1 MSEHSESLPLLKVN
15 NLHVYYGA
23 IHAIKGITL
32 EVWKGEIVTLIGANG
47 AGKSTTLNTIAGLL
61 KPRQGSIALDGMPVD
76 GTTASKMVYK
86 GLSLCPEGRRVFQHM
101 TVRENLEMGAYS
113 RPNAEIDASLED
125 VFGRFPRLKEREK
138 QVAGTL
144 SGGEQQMLAM
154 ARALM
159 SKPKLLMLDEPSMG
173 LAPILVDQIFDIIQ
187 ELHDSGATI
196 LLVEQNAQMALSVAD
211 RAYVLETGSISMSGN
226 AADLLQND
234 AVKKAYLGS

>member
-1 MSEHSESLPLLKVN
+1 MSEEKLPLLKVRD
-15 NLHVYYGA
+15 LHVYYGA

-61 KPRQGSIALDGMPVD
+61 KPRQGSVALDGMPV
-76 GTTASKMVYK
+76 GGSGASKMVYQ
-86 GLSLCPEGRRVFQHM
+86 GLSLCPEGRRIFQQM
-101 TVRENLEMGAYS
+101 TVRENLEMGAFS
-113 RPNAEIDASLED
+113 RPNEEIAGSLEEM
-125 VFGRFPRLKEREK
+125 FQRFPRLKEREK
-138 QVAGTL
+138 QIAGTL

-173 LAPILVDQIFDIIQ
+173 LAPILVEQIFDIIK
-187 ELHDSGATI
+187 ELHAAGTTI

-211 RAYVLETGSISMSGN
+211 RAYVLETGTISMSGN
-226 AADLLQND
+226 ADDLLHDD
-234 AVKKAYLGS
+234 AVRKAYLGS